1 MNSLHIKR
9 GGGGGLGKKEM
20 AGVFEMELI
29 TQCTL
34 CENLLQYFNKD
45 NITITKRIQLLIISK
60 LGRKIY
66 RYLLFFFKDIFKLL
80 VKYIITKL

>member
-1 MNSLHIKR
+1 
-9 GGGGGLGKKEM
+9 M

-80 VKYIITKL
+80 VKYIITIL